1 MVNSKYEELKCDITD
16 KYKSNMQKYV
26 QPEQNTKTTPIS
38 IHSTQKRNTKCLTI
52 DKNRNCRT
60 NILSRR

>member
-1 MVNSKYEELKCDITD
+1 MVNSKYDELKCDITD

-38 IHSTQKRNTKCLTI
+38 IQSTQKRNTKYLTR
-52 DKNRNCRT
+52 DKTRNCR
-60 NILSRR
+60 IF